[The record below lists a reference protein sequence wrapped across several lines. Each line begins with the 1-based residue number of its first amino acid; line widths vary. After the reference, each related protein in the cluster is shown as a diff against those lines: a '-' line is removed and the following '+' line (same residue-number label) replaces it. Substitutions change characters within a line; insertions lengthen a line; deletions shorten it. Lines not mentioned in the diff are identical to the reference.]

1 VPALLSNVSA
11 AEIGS
16 GIAEV
21 GVQRRGGVV
30 GVLLGVALNNNI
42 HANRVDSPPNSRHRA
57 SVRPSVSRSEIMTYG
72 PNRGQWS
79 GVP

>member
-1 VPALLSNVSA
+1 
-11 AEIGS
+11 
-16 GIAEV
+16 
-21 GVQRRGGVV
+21 
-30 GVLLGVALNNNI
+30 VALNNNI